1 MMSLWL
7 KVFMERQG
15 FLKVEE
21 LLFPP
26 LQHDAIY
33 AYLLNHVNV
42 YILDGSLWEKRL
54 VAGARPNASWRM
66 RTTGQRCVVHGCV
79 PAARRLSCGHIKY
92 HILRHQKTRSR
103 HSKCAPT

>member
-1 MMSLWL
+1 M
-7 KVFMERQG
+7 
-15 FLKVEE
+15 KVEE

-42 YILDGSLWEKRL
+42 YVLDGSLWEKRL
-54 VAGARPNASWRM
+54 VAGARPNVSWRNWTALRSTWM
-66 RTTGQRCVVHGCV
+66 CSCG
-79 PAARRLSCGHIKY
+79 SCGHTKY

-103 HSKCAPT
+103 HSKVQIVYHRLRHHKLSIY